1 MMIIDDWLED
11 RLDERRFNLAF
22 TDEPRDFDMLAGVL
36 RAEAIAY
43 GYTVEALEDA
53 CGGDISAYLVTK
65 QQPSSVYEASI
76 IADTAAVEIDLR
88 PM

>member
-11 RLDERRFNLAF
+11 RLDERLFNLAF
-22 TDEPRDFDMLAGVL
+22 TDDPRDLDMLAGVL

-43 GYTVEALEDA
+43 GYTVEALEEV
-53 CGGDISAYLVTK
+53 CGGDISTYLVTK
-65 QQPSSVYEASI
+65 QQPRVNDAPIVAGSTSVE
-76 IADTAAVEIDLR
+76 VDLR